1 MSEHKFRP
9 NKSDQV
15 AGTSTNKAGA
25 AAAAVGMAAMTAIP
39 AVGPEAVGVGVAG
52 MTGGGAAETVG
63 APTPMATAVTNEG
76 EQV

>member
-1 MSEHKFRP
+1 MSMSKHKFRP

-25 AAAAVGMAAMTAIP
+25 VAAAVGMAAMTAIP
-39 AVGPEAVGVGVAG
+39 AVGVGVGVAG
-52 MTGGGAAETVG
+52 MAGGAAAETVG